1 MASEEEGFRI
11 VRPPRAQPPEPTTY
25 INGVAVTVSPWDF
38 CLMFSRALPTDPL
51 VNDPQAQIGKGGARR
66 EVAMQGEV
74 VQRIVMSPEHAK
86 AMAAQLAQNIVL
98 FESEFGPIPQP
109 QPEPEPVAK
118 SKAQRKA
125 RARRK

>member
-1 MASEEEGFRI
+1 MATEEGFRI
-11 VRPPRAQPPEPTTY
+11 VRPPRAQPSEPTTY

-38 CLMFSRALPTDPL
+38 CLMFSRAIPTDPL
-51 VNDPQAQIGKGGARR
+51 VNDPQAQVGEGRR

-86 AMAAQLAQNIVL
+86 AMAAQLTQNVVL

-109 QPEPEPVAK
+109 QPEPEPEPVARP
-118 SKAQRKA
+118 KAQRKA